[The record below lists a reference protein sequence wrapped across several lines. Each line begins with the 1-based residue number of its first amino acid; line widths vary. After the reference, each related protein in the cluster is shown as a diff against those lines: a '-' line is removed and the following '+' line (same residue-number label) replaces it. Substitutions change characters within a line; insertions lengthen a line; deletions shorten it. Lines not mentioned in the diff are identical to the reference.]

1 MKSHQVII
9 LMIMDHP
16 FCFEKFQNI
25 TSPTN
30 SRVMCTVDDFELDVS
45 SAQGVDVIK
54 FTKRV
59 IITT

>member
-1 MKSHQVII
+1 
-9 LMIMDHP
+9 MIMDHP

-25 TSPTN
+25 TLPTN